1 MKTEYLCVL
10 IRLSLVFLTSCQC
23 GRELTDTDR
32 SQIEQEVL
40 AAHRQ
45 IIHAAQETDPE
56 TMFSHIL
63 DSEGVIMQNGLFHK
77 SRQAALDYAKERFV
91 GAKKLEYQFDHE
103 IVEVLSADKAL
114 LKASGTS
121 KLLTNDGR
129 EFNTPFC
136 ETVVFTKT
144 LNGWKILQAHQST
157 PVR

>member
-1 MKTEYLCVL
+1 MKYCCVL
-10 IRLSLVFLTSCQC
+10 MSLSLVFLTSCQSS
-23 GRELTDTDR
+23 RELTDTDR

-40 AAHRQ
+40 QAHRQ
-45 IIHAAQETDPE
+45 LIGAAEAADPE
-56 TMFSHIL
+56 AMFTYIL

-77 SRQAALDYAKERFV
+77 NHHDAFIHAKERFLGV
-91 GAKKLEYQFDHE
+91 KELQYQFDHE
-103 IVEVLSADKAL
+103 IVEVLSPDKAL

-136 ETVVFTKT
+136 ETVIFTKT
-144 LNGWKILQAHQST
+144 PNGWKILQAHQST